1 MKLRIDKEKPFKE
14 YLSRINMKAQ
24 KIEEQDLIDLGFEKI
39 FVPKEDSG
47 CDNDFYYYTLDL
59 LDGPYKMCLIS
70 NSDDEAVNSGWYI
83 ELFDFP
89 YNRFKYL
96 QELTEFVLTANKIKY
111 YGEDEDSNES

>member
-1 MKLRIDKEKPFKE
+1 MK
-14 YLSRINMKAQ
+14 NQ

-39 FVPKEDSG
+39 LVPEEESG
-47 CDNDFYYYTLDL
+47 ANSFYYYTLDL

-70 NSDDEAVNSGWYI
+70 NSDDDAVNSGWYV

-96 QELTEFVLTANKIKY
+96 QELTEFVLSTNKIKY
-111 YGEDEDSNES
+111 YGNDQDND